1 MKLYSDTKVYIGC
14 PANKNSGGPE
24 LLHQLCS
31 QLIQLGINASMLYTA
46 VDSKFNPDDPV
57 HDLYKKYH
65 VPYTLAPENSERNVL
80 IAPESMTYLLYSYK
94 KTQRVFWWLSVDN
107 YFKITINTILNRMA
121 NALSGAMPK
130 IFYFD
135 KADDD
140 IEHWVQSEYA
150 RQFIKLN
157 GIPENKIYIVEDYL
171 RQDFLLSAAQIDLER
186 KENFVAYNPKKG
198 FEITRQLINLA
209 PDISW
214 RPIENMTPAQVQE
227 LLAKAKVY
235 IDFGTHPGKDRI
247 PREAAISGCVVITGL
262 RGAAANSVDINIPD
276 EFKFDERT
284 ANLNHVIE
292 KIRAVFENFSAAYDK
307 KADYRARILNDKNRF
322 AAEVAD
328 AVNMK
333 NLPTKFP
340 TLIAQGFT
348 PQGYI
353 VASFLAQNQTQF
365 KPAFITDNNSE
376 MTGEAITKSH
386 RNFSAL
392 IDGGKS
398 LEIISRDDAKFLY
411 HEGRIKKFMLFEP
424 TRQEILALKKFYDPV
439 AKDVMIIER

>member
-227 LLAKAKVY
+227 LLA
-235 IDFGTHPGKDRI
+235 
-247 PREAAISGCVVITGL
+247 
-262 RGAAANSVDINIPD
+262 AANSVDINIPD

-307 KADYRARILNDKNRF
+307 QADYRARILNDKNRF